1 MKKSAL
7 ATLAVTSLA
16 LSTVMLNGCSSSPY
30 KTAEERE
37 QEKNILT
44 GAAVIGGI
52 LAANALGVDNNVG
65 KVAVGAITG
74 ITARA
79 VYEEVNRDTAND
91 PNTQVEAVKI
101 GNQEYI
107 QVNVQNVNFRSGSA
121 ELEPYELSRLM
132 PVINALN
139 NHPNTI
145 VHIEGHTDSDGSRAY
160 NQQLSENR
168 AKGVAL
174 HLMNNGIASNRI
186 KTYGYGEDRPIA
198 SNDTTEGKRQNR
210 RVTFLIS
217 EI

>member
-1 MKKSAL
+1 MNKKLL
-7 ATLAVTSLA
+7 AAVAATTA
-16 LSTVMLNGCSSSPY
+16 LSVMSGCSTNPN

-44 GAAVIGGI
+44 VAAGIGGI

-79 VYEEVNRDTAND
+79 VYDEVYADTAND
-91 PNTQVEAVKI
+91 PNTNVEAVKI
-101 GNQEYI
+101 GDQEYI

-121 ELEPYELSRLM
+121 DLEPYELTRLT

-139 NHPNTI
+139 KHPNTR
-145 VHIEGHTDSDGSRAY
+145 VYIEGHTDSDGSKAY

-174 HLMNNGIASNRI
+174 HLMRNGIASNRI
-186 KTYGYGEDRPIA
+186 TTYGYGEERPIA
-198 SNDTTEGKRQNR
+198 SNATPEGKRQNR